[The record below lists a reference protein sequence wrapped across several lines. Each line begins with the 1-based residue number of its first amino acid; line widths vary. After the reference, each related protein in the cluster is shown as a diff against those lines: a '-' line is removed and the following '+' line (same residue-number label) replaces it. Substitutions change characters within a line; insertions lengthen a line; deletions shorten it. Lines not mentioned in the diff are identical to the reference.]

1 MTSGTPVPLRGQT
14 PSIAFAPARPTPQD
28 ASPADWIPEIVAR
41 IVRDFRP
48 LRVILFGSHARG
60 DAHAE
65 SDIDLLVV
73 MPDGFTGVRQRHTAV
88 AMLDA
93 LRDLPV
99 FKDVVVTTPDEI
111 ARRGDLAGTVLR
123 FALDKGKTLYER
135 APA

>member
-1 MTSGTPVPLRGQT
+1 MTSGTSVPLRGQT
-14 PSIAFAPARPTPQD
+14 APIALAPAHPTPPD
-28 ASPADWIPEIVAR
+28 ASPAGWIPEIVAR

-73 MPDGFTGVRQRHTAV
+73 MPDRFTGVRQRHTAV

-111 ARRGDLAGTVLR
+111 AHRGDLPGTVLR
-123 FALDKGKTLYER
+123 FALDEGKTLYER
-135 APA
+135 SPA